1 MLPPREP
8 SDRTIGRRTAG
19 PPGPAACPEPSR
31 TIVIVR
37 AIQDW
42 RRGIQ
47 LGPSSAGRIGPAGAD
62 RAAARRRA
70 LRHGLAIAGVIAA
83 AWMYLV
89 VGDATWRHPAADG
102 LIYWAVNPADPYPG
116 ATVGGKD
123 AYLYSPA
130 FAQVFWLIGRL
141 PREVFIVGW
150 TLLLAVVAVW
160 LARPWPASLLVL
172 ALPVS
177 EEVMIGNIHL
187 LLAAAIVIGF
197 RWSGTWAFTLLTK
210 VTPGVGLVW
219 FAARSEWRAL
229 IVAATATASVAAISF
244 ILAPGV
250 WADWFRLLRSDG
262 GSESSRLLL
271 RLGAAAAIAAW
282 GAITDRRWTVPLAAM
297 MALPIVWMDSF
308 SMLLG
313 CVALSRDVPA
323 SGRPSWPFGRPRPI
337 ESQAEG

>member
-1 MLPPREP
+1 M
-8 SDRTIGRRTAG
+8 
-19 PPGPAACPEPSR
+19 
-31 TIVIVR
+31 
-37 AIQDW
+37 
-42 RRGIQ
+42 
-47 LGPSSAGRIGPAGAD
+47 GRIDPADAD

-70 LRHGLAIAGVIAA
+70 LRHGLAIAGIIAA

-102 LIYWAVNPADPYPG
+102 LIYWSVNPANPYPG

-141 PREVFIVGW
+141 PREVFVVGW
-150 TLLLAVVAVW
+150 TAFLAAVAVW

-177 EEVMIGNIHL
+177 QEVMIGNIHL
-187 LLAAAIVIGF
+187 LLAAAIVVGF
-197 RWSGTWAFTLLTK
+197 RWSGTWAFVLLTK

-219 FAARSEWRAL
+219 FAARREWRAL
-229 IVAATATASVAAISF
+229 IVAAMATIAVAAVSF
-244 ILAPGV
+244 VLAPGV
-250 WADWFRLLRSDG
+250 WADWVRLLRSDG
-262 GSESSRLLL
+262 GGESSRLLV
-271 RLGAAAAIAAW
+271 RLGAAAGVAAW
-282 GAITDRRWTVPLAAM
+282 GAVTDRRWTVPLAAM

-313 CVALSRDVPA
+313 CVALSRNRPA
-323 SGRPSWPFGRPRPI
+323 PGRPRWPFGRPRLTGT
-337 ESQAEG
+337 QASG